1 MIKVRNMTSER
12 SGREVANHFHIREGN
27 NVYFQSYD
35 SVIVK
40 IDRTNNEI
48 IFDEDT
54 WNYSTTTG
62 KYRNQFMRE
71 ELGMYTNVAECRKA
85 IDEGKIIL
93 ADLN

>member
-1 MIKVRNMTSER
+1 MIRVRNMTSER
-12 SGREVANHFHIREGN
+12 SGREVANQFCIREGQ

-40 IDRTNNEI
+40 FNRTNNEV
-48 IFDEDT
+48 IFDKNT
-54 WNYSTTTG
+54 WNYSTTTS

-71 ELGMYTNVAECRKA
+71 ELGLYTNVAECRKA

>member
-1 MIKVRNMTSER
+1 MIRVRNMTSER
-12 SGREVANHFHIREGN
+12 SGREVANQFRIREGN

-40 IDRTNNEI
+40 IDRKNNEV
-48 IFDEDT
+48 IFDENT
-54 WNYSTTTG
+54 WNYSTTTS
-62 KYRNQFMRE
+62 KYRNKFMHR
-71 ELGMYTNVAECRKA
+71 ELGMYTNVADCRKA